1 MSTVSKLN
9 MWTQVDDAR
18 GKLSEAQAKAR
29 DYKERTG
36 KEMNQAI
43 DKFDNTVEKKASE
56 AKSGISSWFGGK

>member
-1 MSTVSKLN
+1 

-18 GKLSEAQAKAR
+18 GKFSEAQAKAR